1 MAQRDSFLTQ
11 AELDDD
17 AAEGQRH
24 SRSSAQPAW
33 GPGLGPPSS
42 ETSPTQRDGRVGRL
56 RPLSPGARPQGAH
69 PQRGGGDVTTARV
82 PEQGGRGAH
91 AERSASAEQSASAE
105 LGPAPSIVGFDKR
118 AAACTLQ
125 GDSSWGPR
133 APAVTQGP
141 PPRPLQS
148 CSKGR
153 SL

>member
-24 SRSSAQPAW
+24 SRSSAQPAR

-42 ETSPTQRDGRVGRL
+42 DTSPTQRDGRAGRL
-56 RPLSPGARPQGAH
+56 RPLLPGARPQGAH

-82 PEQGGRGAH
+82 PEQGGRGAR
-91 AERSASAEQSASAE
+91 AERSASAE

-141 PPRPLQS
+141 PPHPLQPR
-148 CSKGR
+148 SKGR